1 MHTEKLGDLVMN
13 IYKNLKTKIERDLKH
28 YDIGMGQMQIL
39 MTFFNDIENTLTQN
53 DLVKLVGVDKGNISR
68 SVLKLLEKGY
78 IEHSDIN
85 KKGYRL
91 TAKGVDLKSEIVPIF
106 INLNALITKDIDPS
120 DINQTLITLAKI
132 SENLEGIIWMYPL
145 YILVVQEIQKQ

>member
-78 IEHSDIN
+78 IEQSDIN

-91 TAKGVDLKSEIVPIF
+91 TGKGVDLKSEIVPIF
-106 INLNALITKDIDPS
+106 ISLNALITKDIDPS
-120 DINQTLITLAKI
+120 DINQTLITLTKI
-132 SENLEGIIWMYPL
+132 SENLEGII
-145 YILVVQEIQKQ
+145 

>member
-78 IEHSDIN
+78 IEQSDNN

-91 TAKGVDLKSEIVPIF
+91 TAKGVNLKSEIVPIF

-120 DINQTLITLAKI
+120 DINQTLITLTKI
-132 SENLEGIIWMYPL
+132 SENLEEII
-145 YILVVQEIQKQ
+145 